1 MGVRVDEVGAG
12 LWLMVVSWGSAVVAV
27 VVAGGVG
34 ASDDEVMV
42 GEHGVG
48 DVWAY
53 VVLSVVM
60 FVGRMW
66 RWWRGCCS

>member
-1 MGVRVDEVGAG
+1 MLGYGRWWLAG
-12 LWLMVVSWGSAVVAV
+12 GSAVVAV

-34 ASDDEVMV
+34 VSDDEVMV

-53 VVLSVVM
+53 VVLSAVT